1 MKVTINQSKCM
12 HSSEIKG
19 LNLIKLSSEML
30 QLNSIFFPFSFQDNG
45 IMFFKTISSS
55 INLLFLKI
63 TTCLYADFCR
73 LDVIISFIIQ

>member
-30 QLNSIFFPFSFQDNG
+30 HLNSIFFSFFISRQWNYVFQDNF
-45 IMFFKTISSS
+45 IKHKPLISEDYYMS
-55 INLLFLKI
+55 ICRFL
-63 TTCLYADFCR
+63 
-73 LDVIISFIIQ
+73 

>member
-30 QLNSIFFPFSFQDNG
+30 QNLNSIFYFLFHFNTMEWTPLLYYIFQDNF
-45 IMFFKTISSS
+45 IKHKPLISEDYYMS
-55 INLLFLKI
+55 ICRFL
-63 TTCLYADFCR
+63 
-73 LDVIISFIIQ
+73 